1 MRLTGMTD
9 YALRLLMFLGSN
21 PDRLCTIAEVAQAYR
36 ISEAHL
42 MKITHLLGAVGWID
56 TLRGKGGG
64 MRLARAPAEINLGAV
79 VRTTESDFRVVEC
92 FTAGSPCTL
101 AGNCRLT
108 GIMHGAL
115 DNFLQHLDVFTLA
128 DILPPAGGALP
139 SNVQL
144 VNLDRERVT
153 RSSRKHRA

>member
-21 PDRLCTIAEVAQAYR
+21 PGRLCTIAEVAQAYR

-42 MKITHLLGAVGWID
+42 MKITHLLGTEGWIE

-64 MRLARAPAEINLGAV
+64 MRLARSPAEINLGAV

-101 AGNCRLT
+101 AGNCGLA
-108 GIMHGAL
+108 GIMQGAL
-115 DNFLQHLDVFTLA
+115 DSFLQHLDAHTLA
-128 DILPPAGGALP
+128 DILPPSSGGALP
-139 SNVQL
+139 SNVRV
-144 VNLDRERVT
+144 VNLERERAARST
-153 RSSRKHRA
+153 RKRG